1 MIVSSII
8 GFCAA
13 PDRVGRV
20 LCWLW
25 WRGQWRC
32 HRQFASNAAGCQGID
47 MMRYPSWEPDKSCAI
62 LPPPRFIYPLPFY
75 CTALA
80 TIINSYM
87 QGVQGN
93 AHHQSTINFVVLQVW
108 TGQPWPQAVQELQ
121 PREDLQ
127 VVSWYANWWTN
138 KHAMVA
144 NGVHGLS
151 VAPSVPI
158 RFREQHWGAWE
169 KKRTLWGKVNNIIK
183 LAVIF
188 CSSSFF
194 SSFPICVL
202 FTLRFWHC
210 ILSAARS
217 IWWRNAIW
225 KNNETMSWR
234 DIKLQWLASIS
245 CFPFNF
251 QLCDL

>member
-93 AHHQSTINFVVLQVW
+93 AHHQSTIKFVVIEVW
-108 TGQPWPQAVQELQ
+108 LGQPWPQAAQDLQ
-121 PREDLQ
+121 PRAALQ
-127 VVSWYANWWTN
+127 VVSWYANWWITSMLWLPMEFTVCLLLHLFQSDLESN
-138 KHAMVA
+138 TEV
-144 NGVHGLS
+144 L
-151 VAPSVPI
+151 
-158 RFREQHWGAWE
+158 E
-169 KKRTLWGKVNNIIK
+169 KKKKNTLW
-183 LAVIF
+183 
-188 CSSSFF
+188 
-194 SSFPICVL
+194 
-202 FTLRFWHC
+202 
-210 ILSAARS
+210 AR
-217 IWWRNAIW
+217 
-225 KNNETMSWR
+225 
-234 DIKLQWLASIS
+234 
-245 CFPFNF
+245 
-251 QLCDL
+251 